1 MCRRRNLSAAHQRA
15 NDKAGVDGSCGWH
28 ARHETVA
35 RFMRSSVTG
44 SVAVGAVFYR
54 RRIKQPIQSLDALV

>member
-1 MCRRRNLSAAHQRA
+1 MCRQYNLLAAHQRP

-28 ARHETVA
+28 ARHETVL
-35 RFMRSSVTG
+35 RFMWSLVTG